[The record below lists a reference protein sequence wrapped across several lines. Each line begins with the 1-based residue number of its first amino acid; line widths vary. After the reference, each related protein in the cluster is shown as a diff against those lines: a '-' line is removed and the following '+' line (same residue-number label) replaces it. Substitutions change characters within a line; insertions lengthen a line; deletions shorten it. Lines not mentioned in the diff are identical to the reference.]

1 MLHMKVPHIR
11 VEISLF
17 SNRCVPH
24 SYVIKLRVEGQHLL
38 LMGLWELEWDSASS
52 TWMFYTGE
60 VRSDYLTLVSIY
72 QVLSNLG

>member
-17 SNRCVPH
+17 SNRCVLH

-52 TWMFYTGE
+52 T
-60 VRSDYLTLVSIY
+60 
-72 QVLSNLG
+72 